1 MYCIF
6 VAGMPAAGKSTMVEM
21 IAGRMKLP
29 VLSKDAIKERLY
41 DEVGFRSREEKV
53 KLGTASME
61 IMYYIAGQLMG
72 AAQPFILENNF
83 EHSSEPG
90 LRALLSK
97 YQYPALT
104 ILLTGD
110 PKVVCQRFLERDM
123 GTGRHRGHIVND
135 CYPEREGDGFSGKRT
150 AALSCEDYL
159 CAVRTRGFDDFDIG
173 GTKIRVDVTD
183 FSKID
188 TEELFSQ
195 IAVWKEQVLHG

>member
-6 VAGMPAAGKSTMVEM
+6 VAGMPAAGKSTMAEM

-41 DEVGFRSREEKV
+41 DEVGFQSREEKV

-97 YQYPALT
+97 SVSCTYHFADWRSQSGLPTFFGAGYGHGQAQGAYRKR
-104 ILLTGD
+104 LL
-110 PKVVCQRFLERDM
+110 
-123 GTGRHRGHIVND
+123 
-135 CYPEREGDGFSGKRT
+135 SGKGRGRLFGEKDGG
-150 AALSCEDYL
+150 ALL
-159 CAVRTRGFDDFDIG
+159 
-173 GTKIRVDVTD
+173 
-183 FSKID
+183 
-188 TEELFSQ
+188 
-195 IAVWKEQVLHG
+195 